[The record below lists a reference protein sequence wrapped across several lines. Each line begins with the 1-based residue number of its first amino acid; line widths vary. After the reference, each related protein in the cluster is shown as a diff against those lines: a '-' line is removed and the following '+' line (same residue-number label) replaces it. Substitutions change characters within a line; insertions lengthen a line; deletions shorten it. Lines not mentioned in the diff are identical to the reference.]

1 MKCDACNKNDATIH
15 IQEIIGGQKKTI
27 HLCGECAAKKS
38 GDNPAMEIGGF
49 NIAEMLYNLTEKLN
63 IPGFQQALEQGAA
76 LPGQGPE
83 QNIVCPACGWKTD
96 GLRNTG
102 RLGCPECYN
111 TFRDILE
118 GALENMHRGKLH
130 VGKNPGSDDSGE
142 SSRLMLELMNYQKE
156 LEELIQREEY
166 EKAAKV
172 RDQINELKKK
182 IKQ

>member
-1 MKCDACNKNDATIH
+1 MLCDACKKNDATIH
-15 IQEIIGGQKKTI
+15 IQEIISGQKKTI

-63 IPGFQQALEQGAA
+63 IPGFQQALQQGGAA
-76 LPGQGPE
+76 PAPE
-83 QNIVCPACGWKTD
+83 KALVCPACGWTTE
-96 GLRNTG
+96 GLRNSG

-130 VGKNPGSDDSGE
+130 VGKKPGSDSSDE
-142 SSRLMLELMNYQKE
+142 SPRLMLELMNYQKE
-156 LEELIQREEY
+156 LEELVQREEY

-172 RDQINELKKK
+172 RDTINELKKK
-182 IKQ
+182 IKK

>member
-1 MKCDACNKNDATIH
+1 MCDACKKNEATIH
-15 IQEIIGGQKKTI
+15 IQEIISGHKKTI

-63 IPGFQQALEQGAA
+63 IPGFQQALQQGG
-76 LPGQGPE
+76 LPPAQGPK
-83 QNIVCPACGWKTD
+83 QVCAACGWTTE

-111 TFRDILE
+111 TFRDILAA
-118 GALENMHRGKLH
+118 ALENMHRGKLH
-130 VGKNPGSDDSGE
+130 VGKRPGSDSSDE
-142 SSRLMLELMNYQKE
+142 SPRLMLELMNCQKE
-156 LEELIQREEY
+156 LEELVQREEY
-166 EKAAKV
+166 EKAAQV
-172 RDQINELKKK
+172 RDRINELKKK